1 LKKRIPFEIC
11 FDEDGNV
18 FEEDGELVKEVV
30 GNAKKVMPNH
40 TTFARNVI
48 LPIFFAVLM
57 MGIFMPNLLVHQV
70 NVFHG
75 LFGFPRPLS
84 LAKEVPLRNGDL
96 NPRLDLL

>member
-18 FEEDGELVKEVV
+18 FEEEGELVKEVV
-30 GNAKKVMPNH
+30 GNAKRVMPNH
-40 TTFARNVI
+40 NNFVGNVI
-48 LPIFFAVLM
+48 LPIFAVHM
-57 MGIFMPNLLVHQV
+57 MGIFMPNLLVHQM
-70 NVFHG
+70 NAFHG

-84 LAKEVPLRNGDL
+84 LAKEVSSRNGDL